1 MPPLTGVRPSLVR
14 NNTSTGGTTRTSTTR
29 DTSSTR
35 STTRTGGTTRPST
48 ARDAYDTGSRT
59 RTEETARPR
68 RGGGVRVTSTAAE
81 MKSILKNNE
90 DVRLGVLHAA
100 FGASMKR
107 GTSAEITS
115 VKSNG
120 EGGFEVG
127 VKLTNVRTKAVM
139 DEARVTLSAAGAVEE
154 IRGKPSKD
162 DPNTRINDEIWRN
175 GPIGGRGRH
184 PGGRAPSEDTNA
196 IRPNRSGEMDWSAV
210 DDNIRR
216 HGPI

>member
-14 NNTSTGGTTRTSTTR
+14 NNSSTGSTGRTRDTAATGGTSRPKNTG
-29 DTSSTR
+29 
-35 STTRTGGTTRPST
+35 STTRTTGRSDRYETG
-48 ARDAYDTGSRT
+48 GSR
-59 RTEETARPR
+59 RTEDTTPR
-68 RGGGVRVTSTAAE
+68 RTHGTGVRTSSTLAE
-81 MKSILKNNE
+81 MKSMLKQD
-90 DVRLGVLHAA
+90 DVREGVLRAA

-107 GTSAEITS
+107 GTQAEITS

-127 VKLTNVRTKAVM
+127 VKLTNVRTKAVL
-139 DEARVTLSAAGAVEE
+139 DEARVTLTSAGAVEE

-162 DPNTRINDEIWRN
+162 DPNTRINDEIWRH

-196 IRPNRSGEMDWSAV
+196 IRPNRSGEMDWSEV
-210 DDNIRR
+210 DENIRR
-216 HGPI
+216 RGPI